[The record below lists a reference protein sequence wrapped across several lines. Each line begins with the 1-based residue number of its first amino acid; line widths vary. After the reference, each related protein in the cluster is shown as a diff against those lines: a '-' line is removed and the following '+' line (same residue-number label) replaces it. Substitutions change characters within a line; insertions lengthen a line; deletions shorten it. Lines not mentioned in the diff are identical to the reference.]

1 VEPQQGQG
9 KPHLPPPSLWPI
21 GFAIGIVCI
30 LVGLIVSW
38 AAAAVGVVVT
48 VVFGFLWVRD
58 ATSDY
63 RRHPDVVPVP
73 AAGGPESATEGAPA
87 PPAATGEAGMPA
99 PEPGERF
106 PRSVFL

>member
-38 AAAAVGVVVT
+38 AAAAVG
-48 VVFGFLWVRD
+48 
-58 ATSDY
+58 
-63 RRHPDVVPVP
+63 
-73 AAGGPESATEGAPA
+73 AAI
-87 PPAATGEAGMPA
+87 AG
-99 PEPGERF
+99 
-106 PRSVFL
+106 

>member
-38 AAAAVGVVVT
+38 PAAAVGAVVT

-58 ATSDY
+58 VTGGY
-63 RRHPDVVPVP
+63 RRRDVVPVP
-73 AAGGPESATEGAPA
+73 AAGGPESGTEGAPA
-87 PPAATGEAGMPA
+87 PPAASKARPSA
-99 PEPGERF
+99 
-106 PRSVFL
+106 SAA

>member
-1 VEPQQGQG
+1 MEPQQGQG

-38 AAAAVGVVVT
+38 PAAAVGAVVT

-58 ATSDY
+58 VTGDY
-63 RRHPDVVPVP
+63 RRRDLGPPHAGLPPRMDLDGHAVTHEPHHRAAPSRATPATTTP
-73 AAGGPESATEGAPA
+73 AA
-87 PPAATGEAGMPA
+87 
-99 PEPGERF
+99 
-106 PRSVFL
+106 